1 MAGYTKADFDANYS
15 FRCER
20 YLPSVIQTGRSEVRL
35 NYHSA
40 FMSPVLANRWEA
52 ILDQTRDPIL
62 LTILSTD
69 KVVVVGSGFGWG
81 VDKLIE
87 LTGCTAVGVDISDY
101 IEIAKGTDENAD
113 LIAAIQLVGLDET
126 VDRGLEIYNA
136 YSTTG
141 ARTISVVLKEDML
154 SNRSRNEVKK
164 ALGNSAPTYIIT
176 EDMIQELSDV
186 EIAAWVA
193 EAEKLPGATI
203 VHIIGRETPR
213 TAEELNTLTGH
224 KVIVVGEYRAVG

>member
-40 FMSPVLANRWEA
+40 FMSPILANRWDNIIPS
-52 ILDQTRDPIL
+52 ILN
-62 LTILSTD
+62 ILSTD

-101 IEIAKGTDENAD
+101 IETAKTTDENAD
-113 LIAAIQLVGLDET
+113 LIAAIQLVGLDEA
-126 VDRGLEIYNA
+126 VDRGLEVYNA
-136 YSTTG
+136 YATTG

-164 ALGNSAPTYIIT
+164 ALGNAAPDYIIT
-176 EDMIQELSDV
+176 EDMIQEMSDV
-186 EIAAWVA
+186 EIAAWVT

-213 TAEELNTLTGH
+213 TAEELNALTGH
-224 KVIVVGEYRAVG
+224 KVILVGEYRVVG

>member
-40 FMSPVLANRWEA
+40 FMSPILANRWDNIIPS
-52 ILDQTRDPIL
+52 ILN
-62 LTILSTD
+62 ILSTD

-101 IEIAKGTDENAD
+101 IETAKTTDENAD

-126 VDRGLEIYNA
+126 VDRGLEVYNA
-136 YSTTG
+136 YATTG

-164 ALGNSAPTYIIT
+164 ALGNAAPDYIIT
-176 EDMIQELSDV
+176 EDMIQELSDT
-186 EIAAWVA
+186 EIAAWVT

-203 VHIIGRETPR
+203 VHIIRRETPR
-213 TAEELNTLTGH
+213 TAEELNVLTGH
-224 KVIVVGEYRAVG
+224 KVIVAGEYRVVG

>member
-1 MAGYTKADFDANYS
+1 YS

-40 FMSPVLANRWEA
+40 FMSPILANRWDNIIPS
-52 ILDQTRDPIL
+52 ILN
-62 LTILSTD
+62 ILSTD

-101 IEIAKGTDENAD
+101 IETAKTTDENAD

-126 VDRGLEIYNA
+126 VDRGLEVYNA
-136 YSTTG
+136 YATTG

-164 ALGNSAPTYIIT
+164 ALGNAAPDYIIT
-176 EDMIQELSDV
+176 EDMIQEMSDV
-186 EIAAWVA
+186 EIAAWVT

-213 TAEELNTLTGH
+213 TAEELNALTGH
-224 KVIVVGEYRAVG
+224 KVIVVGEYRVVG

>member
-20 YLPSVIQTGRSEVRL
+20 YLSSVIQTGRAEVRL

-40 FMSPVLANRWEA
+40 FMSPILATRWENIVPS
-52 ILDQTRDPIL
+52 ILN
-62 LTILSTD
+62 ILSTD

-101 IEIAKGTDENAD
+101 IETAKGTDENAD

-154 SNRSRNEVKK
+154 TAKSRNAVKK
-164 ALGNSAPTYIIT
+164 ELGNAAPTYIIT

-186 EIAAWVA
+186 EIAAWVT
-193 EAEKLPGATI
+193 EAEKLSAI
-203 VHIIGRETPR
+203 VVHIIGRETPR
-213 TAEELNTLTGH
+213 TAEELNALTGH
-224 KVIVVGEYRAVG
+224 KVIVAGEYRVVG

>member
-40 FMSPVLANRWEA
+40 FMSPILANRWDNIIPS
-52 ILDQTRDPIL
+52 ILN
-62 LTILSTD
+62 ILSTD

-101 IEIAKGTDENAD
+101 IETAKTTDENAD

-126 VDRGLEIYNA
+126 VDRGLEVYNA
-136 YSTTG
+136 YATTG

-164 ALGNSAPTYIIT
+164 ALGNASPTYIIT

-186 EIAAWVA
+186 EIAAWVT

-203 VHIIGRETPR
+203 VHIIGRESPR

-224 KVIVVGEYRAVG
+224 KVIVVGEYRVVG